1 MPSSSYLGTY
11 AELQPLFLLFQLGF
25 IVQFL
30 FLLVYTLFILKYI
43 EVEFDCYHYS
53 KYIQFQQ
60 ILKYC
65 VITGSRLYININ
77 LKQHQSQ
84 KNESSRDDDAGG
96 GSKNGDFW
104 MTSFVN
110 DPL

>member
-1 MPSSSYLGTY
+1 MPSSSYLRTF
-11 AELQPLFLLFQLGF
+11 AVLQPLFILFKLGF

-30 FLLVYTLFILKYI
+30 FPFVYTSLFILKYV

-65 VITGSRLYININ
+65 FITGSRLYININ
-77 LKQHQSQ
+77 LKQHKSA
-84 KNESSRDDDAGG
+84 KKMKVRGG
-96 GSKNGDFW
+96 GECQGGE
-104 MTSFVN
+104 
-110 DPL
+110 